1 MEIRIRRYVMST
13 LKTLAAAF
21 LILAL
26 AAPSAAK
33 SVALPDYHKEAKKVH
48 RRECDSDTTHVTMYR
63 TPTYYVTEAITD
75 SGNSFIM
82 MYSTSGE
89 ANFLAQ
95 PAGSGGG
102 GAEVSREKW
111 YEGILAAA
119 PNYFRHIRGMA
130 NSDCYVAEHYF
141 DQD

>member
-1 MEIRIRRYVMST
+1 MLM
-13 LKTLAAAF
+13 LLAV
-21 LILAL
+21 

-33 SVALPDYHKEAKKVH
+33 SVALPDYRKEAKKVH

-75 SGNSFIM
+75 SGQSFVM

-89 ANFLAQ
+89 ANFLTQ
-95 PAGSGGG
+95 SGGTRDR
-102 GAEVSREKW
+102 AEVSREIW
-111 YEGILAAA
+111 YEGIQAGA
-119 PNYFRHIRGMA
+119 PNYFKHIRGMSG
-130 NSDCYVAEHYF
+130 SDCYVAEHFF